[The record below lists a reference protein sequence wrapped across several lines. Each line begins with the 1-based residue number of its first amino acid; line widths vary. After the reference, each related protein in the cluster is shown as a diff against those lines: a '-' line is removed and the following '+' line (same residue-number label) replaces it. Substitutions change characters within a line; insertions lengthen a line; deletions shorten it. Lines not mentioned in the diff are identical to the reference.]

1 MTLDEGVTVVLMVGV
16 GVLATAALYVGLVG
30 MLGGF
35 YIVRC
40 ASCGHWTFSPA
51 DRPRHSCPRCRHP
64 ALLHPLRAIRHPG
77 QLAEARLRGGSPG
90 YRDTDEAIARDRR

>member
-16 GVLATAALYVGLVG
+16 GVLTTAALYVGLVG

-40 ASCGHWTFSPA
+40 ASCSHWTFSRRPA
-51 DRPRHSCPRCRHP
+51 AAFLSALPPSGAPASTACHP
-64 ALLHPLRAIRHPG
+64 
-77 QLAEARLRGGSPG
+77 
-90 YRDTDEAIARDRR
+90 